1 MKIAIVTGGSR
12 GIGKAVAL
20 ELLKEG
26 YTVVI
31 TSRNNKELKEAEKE
45 LNKYGEIIGI
55 KSDVSNYED
64 IGGLIKEI
72 YNKHKQIDVLV
83 NNAGIALWKELDQMN
98 KKEIDD
104 ILDINLKGLTY
115 MCREV
120 IPIMKKQ
127 KSGKIINISSG
138 AGKQGYASF
147 AVYCASKFGVI
158 GLSDSLAKE
167 LNEYGINVY
176 TICPGGVN
184 TKMYIDMEPDVNP
197 NSLLQPEEI
206 AEKIM
211 NCIKGKYKNG
221 ACIEVYK

>member
-12 GIGKAVAL
+12 GIGKVTAL

-26 YTVVI
+26 YIVII
-31 TSRNNKELKEAEKE
+31 TSRNSNELKKAKKE
-45 LNKYGEIIGI
+45 LNKYGKIIGI
-55 KSDVSNYED
+55 KNDVSKYDNVKS
-64 IGGLIKEI
+64 LIKQV
-72 YNKHKQIDVLV
+72 YNKYKRVDILI
-83 NNAGIALWKELDQMN
+83 NNAGVALWKELDQMTT
-98 KKEIDD
+98 KEIDD

-147 AVYCASKFGVI
+147 SVYCASKFGVI

-184 TKMYIDMEPDVNP
+184 TKMYLNMEPDADP
-197 NSLLQPEEI
+197 SSLLQPEDI
-206 AEKIM
+206 AEKIIA
-211 NCIKGKYKNG
+211 CIRGKYKNG
-221 ACIEVYK
+221 ACIEVYN

>member
-1 MKIAIVTGGSR
+1 MKTAIVTGGSR
-12 GIGKAVAL
+12 GIGRVTAL

-26 YTVVI
+26 YTVII
-31 TSRNNKELKEAEKE
+31 TSRNNKELKETEKE
-45 LNKYGEIIGI
+45 LKKYGKIIGI
-55 KSDVSNYED
+55 KSDVSNYDD
-64 IGGLIKEI
+64 IKDLIKEI
-72 YNKHKQIDVLV
+72 YNKYKQIDVLV
-83 NNAGIALWKELDQMN
+83 NNAGVALWKELDNMN

-104 ILDINLKGLTY
+104 ILDTNLKGLIY

-120 IPIMKKQ
+120 VPIMKKQ

-158 GLSDSLAKE
+158 GLSESLAKE
-167 LNEYGINVY
+167 LEEYGISVY
-176 TICPGGVN
+176 TICPSGVN
-184 TKMYIDMEPDVNP
+184 TKMYLDMEPDVDP

-211 NCIKGKYKNG
+211 EFIKGKHRNG

>member
-1 MKIAIVTGGSR
+1 MRIAIITGGSR

-31 TSRNNKELKEAEKE
+31 TSRNLKQLKETENELKKYGNIEGIKNNVYNYDDVKEL
-45 LNKYGEIIGI
+45 I
-55 KSDVSNYED
+55 KTVYKKFGRID
-64 IGGLIKEI
+64 ILI
-72 YNKHKQIDVLV
+72 
-83 NNAGIALWKELDQMN
+83 NNAGVAIWKELDQMN

-167 LNEYGINVY
+167 LEKDGIGVY

-184 TKMYIDMEPDVNP
+184 TKMYLDMEPEADP
-197 NSLLQPEEI
+197 DSLLQPEQI
-206 AEKIM
+206 AEKIIA
-211 NCIKGKYKNG
+211 CVKGKHKNG
-221 ACIEVYK
+221 ACIEVYN